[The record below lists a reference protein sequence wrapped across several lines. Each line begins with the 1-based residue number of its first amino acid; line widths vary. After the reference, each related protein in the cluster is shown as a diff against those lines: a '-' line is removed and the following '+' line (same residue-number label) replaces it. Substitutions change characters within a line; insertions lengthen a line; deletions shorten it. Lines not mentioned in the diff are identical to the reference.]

1 MKDHRPCKEPC
12 SRNHK
17 CSLCVC
23 ILNRPQISPGL
34 ISGGMGDWGK
44 VSTPGYCW
52 GGWLIRVSNHSPG
65 VERSLY
71 RDKDIAQ
78 Q

>member
-17 CSLCVC
+17 RSLCVC

-52 GGWLIRVSNHSPG
+52 GGMV
-65 VERSLY
+65 
-71 RDKDIAQ
+71 D
-78 Q
+78 